1 MYALAVKTLYTYELP
16 RFNPTRGA
24 EMRRVFLRFCLSD
37 YTMVVLAVS
46 FCWQTEQHSLPVS
59 VAVSIL
65 ATAEPWA
72 RPETLATNYFICREA
87 CSPTFVCQMGTPRGH
102 RRI

>member
-24 EMRRVFLRFCLSD
+24 EMRGVFLRFCLTD

-46 FCWQTEQHSLPVS
+46 FC
-59 VAVSIL
+59 
-65 ATAEPWA
+65 
-72 RPETLATNYFICREA
+72 
-87 CSPTFVCQMGTPRGH
+87 
-102 RRI
+102 